1 MERFSELIK
10 IISDVPK
17 SETFVTFI
25 KIAAA
30 TWSINKIILVY
41 IALESDTH
49 HLTLK
54 KDSVRFEKSNERK
67 INKKVDPR
75 DRKLF
80 KILLLGDSGVGKTA
94 IWVRYAEQKYG
105 IDGEG
110 SFLSSTGMDFKNRT
124 LERKKGNVKLQ
135 IWDTGGQERYR
146 LIAEHYYRLVDT
158 IIIVYSVTD
167 RSSFENLG

>member
-67 INKKVDPR
+67 INKRVDPR
-75 DRKLF
+75 DRTLF
-80 KILLLGDSGVGKTA
+80 RILLLGDSGVGKTA
-94 IWVRYAEQKYG
+94 ITMRYTEQEYG
-105 IDGEG
+105 QWI
-110 SFLSSTGMDFKNRT
+110 STIGVDFKIRT
-124 LERKKGNVKLQ
+124 VERKKDSVKLM
-135 IWDTGGQERYR
+135 IWDTTGQERFR
-146 LIAEHYYRLVDT
+146 TITESYYRGVDAF
-158 IIIVYSVTD
+158 IVVYSVTD
-167 RSSFENLG
+167 RLTFDHLER